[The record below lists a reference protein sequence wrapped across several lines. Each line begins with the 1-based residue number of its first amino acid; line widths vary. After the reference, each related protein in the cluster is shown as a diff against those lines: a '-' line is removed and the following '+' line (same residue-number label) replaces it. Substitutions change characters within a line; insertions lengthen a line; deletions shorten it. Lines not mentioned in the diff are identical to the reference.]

1 MIETRLPA
9 DPSPLEEEYRRLYA
23 SIAERD
29 LESPFQSTALIAQRA
44 ELDLSRLVALR
55 PDAANL
61 KLLEVGPGRGDFY
74 AHARKAFAEVTV
86 TDLVPH
92 YLERIDGARRVVA
105 DVQDMPFDD
114 GEFDVIVMCD
124 VLEHVLRPIDALLS
138 AGRALRDG
146 GLLYI
151 RSPYKEESL
160 DYAQLLGC
168 PYPAV
173 HLRTFTKA
181 TLHRELVYSGFSPL
195 KTWFSHIE
203 PSPYRLRFAPRR
215 LEMSLAGR
223 RLQAI
228 RAARGEAQPPAERP
242 RAVATTKSKLG
253 VVPQSVRMMA
263 SKVLCLPFEI
273 AVAAVKR

>member
-29 LESPFQSTALIAQRA
+29 LESPFQDTTAIAQRA
-44 ELDLSRLVALR
+44 EVDLSRIVALR

-61 KLLEVGPGRGDFY
+61 KLLEVGPGLGDFY
-74 AHARKAFAEVTV
+74 RHARKAFGDVTV

-105 DVQDMPFDD
+105 DVQDMPFE

-138 AGRALRDG
+138 AARALREG
-146 GLLYI
+146 GLLYV
-151 RSPYKEESL
+151 RSPYKEQSL
-160 DYAQLLGC
+160 DYARLLGC

-181 TLHRELVYSGFSPL
+181 TLRRELVASGFSPL
-195 KTWFSHIE
+195 KTWFSHVE
-203 PSPYRLRFAPRR
+203 LNPYRLRFAPRR
-215 LEMSLAGR
+215 LEMSLADR

-228 RAARGEAQPPAERP
+228 RAVRGEAQPPAERP
-242 RAVATTKSKLG
+242 PAVTTTRSM
-253 VVPQSVRMMA
+253 VRFVPGSVRMMA